1 MQPRNILFVGRKL
14 EKGPSETVGLAGLDR
29 GEGPEKLAC
38 CGFPDADVVTL
49 ARLVKGEAC
58 PFGVALWWECDRVG
72 RPCYE
77 VGFVGGKVDEADK
90 AVGETLD
97 TVPRCTAPDLDSL
110 AMEGGEVCPKG

>member
-1 MQPRNILFVGRKL
+1 LFGCNRATYFSSAENLK
-14 EKGPSETVGLAGLDR
+14 KGQVRRSVSLVWTGGKV
-29 GEGPEKLAC
+29 AC